1 MKYLKYLIIFF
12 SIIVTIILISLT
24 IIKINSNSGDDDAIS
39 NNTFTQNNITEI
51 EIPEDDTYEIK
62 NNISKRLTFVENRS
76 NYFIIKNIFD
86 KYVNIIGEEENNVLN
101 NMLSTQ
107 FKNQYGTYDSV
118 NVPKLTNSSQYYRTT
133 INEMLVTQI
142 DNTNYVYIVKANCRV
157 VNMDNSIFTITL
169 MIEIDTVNELYYIY
183 PEKYV
188 NDNRYNNLKSGDTI
202 NFSVEPINNN
212 VANKYNKI
220 TKTDSEM
227 AEEYFNDYK
236 ELLKY
241 NQNEA
246 YQKLNSNYAKS
257 RFGSKDSFNKYLEN
271 NKSNIALMKINQ
283 YKLYNSDNYT
293 DYICTDQYN
302 NYYIFRQQNGIM
314 RYTVFL
320 DTYTIELDIFKEE
333 YNNSKDD
340 ESKLSIQLGKITQM
354 LNNKDYNAIYNK
366 LNETF
371 RNNNYTN
378 VSSLEEYLKN
388 NIYNINSIVINE
400 YEKNDDYYVC
410 KATIQNQKN
419 TNESKDINLIIKLID
434 SNNFEMSFS
443 FEE

>member
-1 MKYLKYLIIFF
+1 MKYLKYLIVFF
-12 SIIVTIILISLT
+12 SVMVAIILISLT
-24 IIKINSNSGDDDAIS
+24 IIKTNSNSGDNDIIS
-39 NNTFTQNNITEI
+39 NNTNTQNNITEI

-133 INEMLVTQI
+133 INEMLVAQI

-157 VNMDNSIFTITL
+157 VNMENSTFSLTL
-169 MIEIDTVNELYYIY
+169 MIEVDTVNELYYIY

-212 VANKYNKI
+212 VANKYKKI

-283 YKLYNSDNYT
+283 YKVYNSDNYT

-302 NYYIFRQQNGIM
+302 NYYIFRQQDGIM

-320 DTYTIELDIFKEE
+320 DTYTVELDTFKEE
-333 YNNSKDD
+333 YNNSKND
-340 ESKLSIQLGKITQM
+340 ESKLSVQLEKITQM
-354 LNNKDYNAIYNK
+354 LNKKDYNTIYNK

-371 RNNNYTN
+371 KNNNFAN
-378 VSSLEEYLKN
+378 VSKLQEYLKN
-388 NIYNINSIVINE
+388 NIYDVNYIKISNT
-400 YEKNDDYYVC
+400 YKNDDYYIC
-410 KATIQNQKN
+410 ECTLNNLKN
-419 TNESKDINLIIKLID
+419 TDETKSMNIIIKLID
-434 SNNFEMSFS
+434 YNNFEMSFS
-443 FEE
+443 FN